1 MIAGSQTQ
9 RRVMG
14 GTTQPAYG
22 STAAEDEG
30 RKSRFEEES
39 WHNVDGDLFESL
51 RRLRRELAAE
61 RGVPA
66 CLLFSDATLHDM
78 ARANQDQP
86 LRF

>member
-1 MIAGSQTQ
+1 
-9 RRVMG
+9 MG

-22 STAAEDEG
+22 STAAAKDEG

-66 CLLFSDATLHDM
+66 YLLFSDATLRDM